1 MGVYIPLKV
10 RLTPASIP
18 QVVAYIQS
26 YLKDNPI
33 PSIDTF
39 ADLIAEFLSDHP
51 ELVAVA
57 SVNGKTGAVILTGAD
72 IMLNG
77 DSALTLE
84 TEITNLNSMIANLSR
99 QVAEAVATVEN
110 AQDDIDDLGSQ
121 IDDIEQTLT
130 TISTSI
136 TQINNTIQT
145 DEALISANTTKNAQQ
160 DTRLHA
166 LENSLDD
173 VDEDIDNLQTLT
185 ELQTQQIRELS
196 RVIDNPQE
204 IDARLTAIENDV
216 DGIESNLTL
225 MQGNITQLQSGAI
238 ATNNRLNSAETRITT
253 NENDIDSLDTRVTA
267 LEGGTP
273 TPTPS
278 SEWHYNFATYTVETI
293 APGSYEAVNLTF
305 SSTISWGETVIVTHA
320 QDANCVTNVAPVS
333 NTLTRIIVRNL
344 NTSTYTNNVIIRIYV
359 FTKADVTVV
368 AS

>member
-1 MGVYIPLKV
+1 MGVYIPLRV

-18 QVVAYIQS
+18 QVVAYIQT
-26 YLKDNPI
+26 YLRDNPI

-84 TEITNLNSMIANLSR
+84 TEITNLNSMISSLSR

-110 AQDDIDDLGSQ
+110 SQEDIENLESQ
-121 IDDIEQTLT
+121 IDDIDQILT
-130 TISTSI
+130 SINASI

-185 ELQTQQIRELS
+185 ELHTQQIHALSQISIDPQDYDYFDERIDDLSLELN
-196 RVIDNPQE
+196 DPQ
-204 IDARLTAIENDV
+204 T
-216 DGIESNLTL
+216 GIKKQLSDDEE
-225 MQGNITQLQSGAI
+225 NITTLTNFMNSISSFQNLYVEFGTINITGLEDEPGVKSFTFNHAYSSTPFVCVSISGA
-238 ATNNRLNSAETRITT
+238 TNRLISVHLNNMSNT
-253 NENDIDSLDTRVTA
+253 
-267 LEGGTP
+267 GGTVVCKRILD
-273 TPTPS
+273 S
-278 SEWHYNFATYTVETI
+278 GGNSGWGGSATVYYMAI
-293 APGSYEAVNLTF
+293 GS
-305 SSTISWGETVIVTHA
+305 
-320 QDANCVTNVAPVS
+320 
-333 NTLTRIIVRNL
+333 
-344 NTSTYTNNVIIRIYV
+344 
-359 FTKADVTVV
+359 
-368 AS
+368 

>member
-1 MGVYIPLKV
+1 MGVYIPLRV

-18 QVVAYIQS
+18 QVVAYIQT
-26 YLKDNPI
+26 YLRDNPI

-84 TEITNLNSMIANLSR
+84 TEITNLNSMISSLSR

-110 AQDDIDDLGSQ
+110 SQEDIENLESQ
-121 IDDIEQTLT
+121 IDDIDQILT
-130 TISTSI
+130 SINASI

-185 ELQTQQIRELS
+185 ELHTQQIHALS
-196 RVIDNPQE
+196 QISSFQ
-204 IDARLTAIENDV
+204 
-216 DGIESNLTL
+216 NLYVEFGTI
-225 MQGNITQLQSGAI
+225 NITGLEDEPGVKSFTFNHAYSSTPFVCVSISGA
-238 ATNNRLNSAETRITT
+238 TNRLISVHLNNMSNT
-253 NENDIDSLDTRVTA
+253 
-267 LEGGTP
+267 GGTVVCKRILD
-273 TPTPS
+273 S
-278 SEWHYNFATYTVETI
+278 GGNSGWGGSATVYYMAI
-293 APGSYEAVNLTF
+293 GS
-305 SSTISWGETVIVTHA
+305 
-320 QDANCVTNVAPVS
+320 
-333 NTLTRIIVRNL
+333 
-344 NTSTYTNNVIIRIYV
+344 
-359 FTKADVTVV
+359 
-368 AS
+368 

>member
-1 MGVYIPLKV
+1 MGVYIPLRV

-18 QVVAYIQS
+18 QVVAYIQT
-26 YLKDNPI
+26 YLRDNPI

-84 TEITNLNSMIANLSR
+84 TEITNLNSMISSLSR

-110 AQDDIDDLGSQ
+110 SQEDIENLESQ
-121 IDDIEQTLT
+121 IDDIDQILT
-130 TISTSI
+130 SINASI

-185 ELQTQQIRELS
+185 ELHTQQIHALS
-196 RVIDNPQE
+196 QISIDPQE
-204 IDARLTAIENDV
+204 LEQRFTDINNRITQDYDYFDERIDDLSLELNDPQT
-216 DGIESNLTL
+216 GIKKQLSDDEE
-225 MQGNITQLQSGAI
+225 NITTLTNFMNSISSFQNLYVEFGTINITGLEDEPGVKSFTFNHAYSSTPFVCVSISGA
-238 ATNNRLNSAETRITT
+238 TNRLISVHLNNMSNT
-253 NENDIDSLDTRVTA
+253 
-267 LEGGTP
+267 GGTVVCKRILD
-273 TPTPS
+273 S
-278 SEWHYNFATYTVETI
+278 GGNSGWGGSATVYYMAI
-293 APGSYEAVNLTF
+293 GS
-305 SSTISWGETVIVTHA
+305 
-320 QDANCVTNVAPVS
+320 
-333 NTLTRIIVRNL
+333 
-344 NTSTYTNNVIIRIYV
+344 
-359 FTKADVTVV
+359 
-368 AS
+368 

>member
-1 MGVYIPLKV
+1 MGVYIPLRV

-18 QVVAYIQS
+18 QVVAYIQT

-84 TEITNLNSMIANLSR
+84 TEITNLTSMIANLSR
-99 QVAEAVATVEN
+99 QVAEAVATVET
-110 AQDDIDDLGSQ
+110 AQDDIDDLGLQ

-185 ELQTQQIRELS
+185 ELLTQQIHDLS
-196 RVIDNPQE
+196 QISIDPQE
-204 IDARLTAIENDV
+204 L
-216 DGIESNLTL
+216 
-225 MQGNITQLQSGAI
+225 
-238 ATNNRLNSAETRITT
+238 
-253 NENDIDSLDTRVTA
+253 
-267 LEGGTP
+267 
-273 TPTPS
+273 
-278 SEWHYNFATYTVETI
+278 
-293 APGSYEAVNLTF
+293 
-305 SSTISWGETVIVTHA
+305 
-320 QDANCVTNVAPVS
+320 
-333 NTLTRIIVRNL
+333 
-344 NTSTYTNNVIIRIYV
+344 
-359 FTKADVTVV
+359 
-368 AS
+368 